1 MSKLSET
8 QKKVLDDMRAEYSR
22 RGLSLTPVLDL
33 ENDFIHENCKMEA
46 QRAADQEEFNKLSE
60 ADKKVFIAARRPGP
74 YRGPSYEE
82 YLELKRRSSWV
93 SHEQNSYQEWFDHN
107 LHW

>member
-8 QKKVLDDMRAEYSR
+8 QKNVLDDMRAEYSR

-60 ADKKVFIAARRPGP
+60 DDKKVVIAARRPGGHRHLEFEI
-74 YRGPSYEE
+74 YRLLLGPDPLDRGES
-82 YLELKRRSSWV
+82 
-93 SHEQNSYQEWFDHN
+93 
-107 LHW
+107 